1 MTEETGPDGD
11 TSTPAIPDG
20 KADTAPEP
28 PLSERPCL
36 NCGDPVPGNYCRMCG
51 QRKAEHR
58 VSVRRLLADA
68 LQDQF
73 SLTSELPRTFKAL
86 AFHPGFLTTEYAR
99 GRIASYIPPFRVYLV
114 TSIVFF
120 LLLSLLAS
128 GRGPF
133 GSGEGN
139 FNFNITTDTT
149 ATDAANADSVGT
161 ADGGRRGEA
170 GDTAGLQRNRGPM
183 VNTPFDALDAK
194 LEAKAAV
201 LSKNPED
208 FRERLKEYMLR
219 RTPTMMFILL
229 PVFALIMKLF
239 YWRRYYAEHFIYS
252 LHTHAFAFLVFT
264 VLALIPDR
272 GVGDLLSKA
281 LFAWLMVYPLIALRR
296 VYEQGWVLT
305 FVKYLVVG
313 SIYVVVFGL
322 AMYVQTVIA
331 LLLL

>member
-1 MTEETGPDGD
+1 MTEVPGPDGE
-11 TSTPAIPDG
+11 TSAPATPPG
-20 KADTAPEP
+20 TAP
-28 PLSERPCL
+28 PLSEQPCL

-86 AFHPGFLTTEYAR
+86 AFRPGFLTTEYAR

-120 LLLSLLAS
+120 LLLSLQAS

-133 GSGEGN
+133 GGGEGN
-139 FNFNITTDTT
+139 FNFNITTDST
-149 ATDAANADSVGT
+149 ASGEPVADSVGGR
-161 ADGGRRGEA
+161 DGDRGDSR
-170 GDTAGLQRNRGPM
+170 DTVRSQENPGPLI
-183 VNTPFDALDAK
+183 NTPFDALDAK
-194 LEAKAAV
+194 LKAKAAV
-201 LSKNPED
+201 LSKNPDE

-219 RTPTMMFILL
+219 RTPTMMFVLL

-252 LHTHAFAFLVFT
+252 LHTHAFAFMIFT
-264 VLALIPDR
+264 ALALLPDAGAG
-272 GVGDLLSKA
+272 GVLSKV

-296 VYEQGWVLT
+296 VYAQGWMLT

>member
-1 MTEETGPDGD
+1 MTEVSGPDGE
-11 TSTPAIPDG
+11 TSAPATPPG
-20 KADTAPEP
+20 TSP
-28 PLSERPCL
+28 PLSEQPCL

-86 AFHPGFLTTEYAR
+86 AFRPGFLTTEYAR

-114 TSIVFF
+114 TSIAFF
-120 LLLSLLAS
+120 LLLSLQAS

-133 GSGEGN
+133 SSGEGN
-139 FNFNITTDTT
+139 FNFTITTDSTKN
-149 ATDAANADSVGT
+149 AQADSVPADSAGRNEGT
-161 ADGGRRGEA
+161 I
-170 GDTAGLQRNRGPM
+170 
-183 VNTPFDALDAK
+183 VNTPFDALNAK
-194 LEAKAAV
+194 LKAKADV
-201 LSKNPED
+201 LSKNPEE
-208 FRERLKEYMLR
+208 FRQRLKDYMLR

-252 LHTHAFAFLVFT
+252 LHTHAFAFLIFT
-264 VLALIPDR
+264 ALVLIPDK
-272 GVGDLLSKA
+272 GVGDILSKA

-296 VYEQGWVLT
+296 VYAQGWIVT
-305 FVKYLVVG
+305 FAKYLVVG
-313 SIYVVVFGL
+313 SLYVVVFGL